1 MPLGCREDTWIK
13 ESKSPAPRSLLW
25 LCTYRYWQNSKFH
38 WQWHEDTHQAKFEQS
53 PKESQGN
60 ISSHLNLHMMPL
72 FQYWCFCFFQVYIN
86 VWTVL
91 DVLAKALWMAQ
102 HFRAIDFQRV
112 NSLHQTASPW
122 EHPWMY
128 RPRTRQSLRHV
139 KTGMFLM
146 DFDRTIYGFD
156 VTYLSQNMMDSK
168 TWWTASTSF
177 LIVKGSLEGL
187 ANGHKELCKKTKDYE
202 LLLTPWV
209 HCSSIFIFMFKL
221 FLGVFLR
228 DKRRVRVY
236 THAIAATRI
245 VLRTGSV
252 EWLRLDHSYV
262 GVH

>member
-13 ESKSPAPRSLLW
+13 ESKSLDPFCGCA
-25 LCTYRYWQNSKFH
+25 H
-38 WQWHEDTHQAKFEQS
+38 IDTGKILNYIATTRQAKFPQT
-53 PKESQGN
+53 PKESQRN
-60 ISSHLNLHMMPL
+60 ISIHLNLHTVPL
-72 FQYWCFCFFQVYIN
+72 FQGCFFFQVKKN

-91 DVLAKALWMAQ
+91 DVLAKALWAAQ

-112 NSLHQTASPW
+112 KSLHQTASPW

-202 LLLTPWV
+202 CCWLLGSTV
-209 HCSSIFIFMFKL
+209 HP
-221 FLGVFLR
+221 
-228 DKRRVRVY
+228 Y
-236 THAIAATRI
+236 
-245 VLRTGSV
+245 
-252 EWLRLDHSYV
+252 
-262 GVH
+262 

>member
-1 MPLGCREDTWIK
+1 
-13 ESKSPAPRSLLW
+13 
-25 LCTYRYWQNSKFH
+25 
-38 WQWHEDTHQAKFEQS
+38 
-53 PKESQGN
+53 
-60 ISSHLNLHMMPL
+60 MPL
-72 FQYWCFCFFQVYIN
+72 FQGCFFFQVYTN

-91 DVLAKALWMAQ
+91 DVLAKALWVAQ

-112 NSLHQTASPW
+112 KSLHQTASPW

-236 THAIAATRI
+236 THTIAAYSYSLKDRFRWVIEAWPFLCWSPLVHLRI
-245 VLRTGSV
+245 
-252 EWLRLDHSYV
+252 WLCLDKLLWHLFPNCFILCMVPLHKYMRASKFAM
-262 GVH
+262 